1 MPIEQASRRLGG
13 HAPAL
18 WSGLVM
24 CAALAHAPQV
34 SAGDELARYVAQ
46 PDGSY
51 AIRTLRRGS
60 FRGADYVEAI
70 LTSQTWRGI
79 AWKHQLFIVK
89 PRHLDVPVKQALLFI
104 DGGSWD
110 PEYESTSARA
120 LPHSAGVFVRLA
132 DALHAPVAIVRQ
144 VPFEPLFDGRREDA
158 LIAYTFERYLDTGDP
173 DWPLLLPMVK
183 SAARAMDAVQQLTH
197 QLWELHI
204 ERFTVT
210 GASKRGW
217 TSWLTAA
224 VDSRVA
230 SVAPMVIDM
239 LNMRAQVEL
248 QRRTFGALS
257 EQIQDYEQIH
267 FPERMDSPA
276 GRELVSIVDPYSYR
290 DRLTQPKLILLGT
303 NDPYWPLDA
312 LNLYWSGLP
321 EEKRVLYLPNQTHD
335 LRDIDRLIGSVA
347 ALHRYS
353 EQGKL
358 LPEVSAVFAQRN
370 GRLELSVHAD
380 VPPKRVVAWSASSA
394 SRDFHQAHWGSH
406 ACRGSAADYA
416 CEVRST
422 GGYTAIYAEAEFQDR
437 SEPSFSLSTTV
448 YISGGPPEDRTTR
461 LSQ

>member
-1 MPIEQASRRLGG
+1 MI
-13 HAPAL
+13 
-18 WSGLVM
+18 
-24 CAALAHAPQV
+24 CAALAHAPQA

-60 FRGADYVEAI
+60 LHGADYVEAV

-110 PEYESTSARA
+110 PEYESTNARA
-120 LPHSAGVFVRLA
+120 LPRAAGVFVRLA

-173 DWPLLLPMVK
+173 EWPLLLPMVK

-197 QLWELHI
+197 QLWEHQI

-248 QRRTFGALS
+248 QRRTFGGLS

-276 GRELVSIVDPYSYR
+276 GRELVSMVDPYSYR

-321 EEKRVLYLPNQTHD
+321 QEKRVLYLPNQTHD
-335 LRDIDRLIGSVA
+335 LHDVDRLIGSVA

-358 LPEVSAVFAQRN
+358 LPEVSAVLAQHSD
-370 GRLELSVHAD
+370 RLDLSVHAD
-380 VPPKRVVAWSASSA
+380 RPPTRVLAWSARSA

-406 ACRGSAADYA
+406 DCRLSAADYE
-416 CEVRST
+416 CEVRSS
-422 GGYTAIYAEAEFQDR
+422 GDYTAIYAEAVFQDR
-437 SEPSFSLSTTV
+437 GEPSFSLSTTV
-448 YISGGPPEDRTTR
+448 YISGGPQEDRTTR
-461 LSQ
+461 VGQ

>member
-1 MPIEQASRRLGG
+1 VSIEHLPGRLCG
-13 HAPAL
+13 HARAL
-18 WSGLVM
+18 WSGLVI
-24 CAALAHAPQV
+24 CVALMHASQA
-34 SAGDELARYVAQ
+34 SAGDELARYVDQ

-51 AIRTLRRGS
+51 AIHILRRGS
-60 FRGADYVEAI
+60 FHGADTVEAV

-79 AWKHQLFIVK
+79 AWKHQLFIVN
-89 PRHLDVPVKQALLFI
+89 PRHLDQPVKQALLFI

-120 LPHSAGVFVRLA
+120 LPRTAAVFVRLA

-158 LIAYTFERYLDTGDP
+158 LIAYTFERYLDTGDA

-197 QLWELHI
+197 QLWELQI

-239 LNMRAQVEL
+239 LNMRAQLEL
-248 QRRTFGALS
+248 QRRTFGGLS
-257 EQIQDYEQIH
+257 EQVQDYEQIH

-276 GRELVSIVDPYSYR
+276 GRELVSMVDPYSYR

-303 NDPYWPLDA
+303 NDPYWPLGA

-321 EEKRVLYLPNQTHD
+321 QEKRVLYLPNQTHD
-335 LRDIDRLIGSVA
+335 LHDIDRLIASVA

-358 LPEVSAVFAQRN
+358 LPELSAVFAQRN
-370 GRLELSVHAD
+370 DRLELSVHAD
-380 VPPKRVVAWSASSA
+380 RPPKRVLAWSARSA
-394 SRDFHQAHWGSH
+394 SRDFHEAHWGSH
-406 ACRGSAADYA
+406 DCRRSAADYE
-416 CEVRST
+416 CEVHSS
-422 GGYTAIYAEAEFQDR
+422 GDYTAIYAEAVFEDR

-461 LSQ
+461 VGE

>member
-1 MPIEQASRRLGG
+1 MIG
-13 HAPAL
+13 
-18 WSGLVM
+18 
-24 CAALAHAPQV
+24 AALMHAPQA
-34 SAGDELARYVAQ
+34 SAGDELARYVGQ

-51 AIRTLRRGS
+51 AIHTLRRGS
-60 FRGADYVEAI
+60 FRGADYVEAV
-70 LTSQTWRGI
+70 LTSQTWRDI
-79 AWKHQLFIVK
+79 AWKHQLFIVS
-89 PRHLDVPVKQALLFI
+89 PRHLDLPVKQALLFI

-110 PEYESTSARA
+110 PEYESANARA
-120 LPHSAGVFVRLA
+120 LPPTAAVFVRLA

-158 LIAYTFERYLDTGDP
+158 LIAYTFERYLDTGDA

-183 SAARAMDAVQQLTH
+183 SAARAMDAVQQLTQ
-197 QLWELHI
+197 QLWQLRI

-217 TSWLTAA
+217 TTWLTAA

-239 LNMRAQVEL
+239 LNMRAQLEL
-248 QRRTFGALS
+248 QRRTFGGLS
-257 EQIQDYEQIH
+257 EQIRDYEQIH

-276 GRELVSIVDPYSYR
+276 GRELVSMVDPYSYR

-303 NDPYWPLDA
+303 NDPYWPLEA

-321 EEKRVLYLPNQTHD
+321 QEKRVLYLPNQTHD

-370 GRLELSVHAD
+370 DRLELSVHAD
-380 VPPKRVVAWSASSA
+380 RAPKRVRAWSARSA
-394 SRDFHQAHWGSH
+394 SRDFHQAHWSSH
-406 ACRGSAADYA
+406 DCRRAATDYE
-416 CEVRST
+416 CQVRSS
-422 GGYTAIYAEAEFQDR
+422 GDYTAIYAEAVFEDR

-448 YISGGPPEDRTTR
+448 YISGGRQEDRTTR
-461 LSQ
+461 VGE